1 MKSSDLNW
9 PPGTNRATIFNGEI
23 VFFTPNEKV
32 YWEDKDIVFR
42 DTLAEKQHL
51 GTPTMVAEVTE
62 TEYQIAR
69 MLGDAWNLF
78 CQLPK
83 EHPMQDQEFC
93 SAIHKCQDMVLSRAG
108 IRAIKERDLQFC
120 EERKN
125 KE

>member
-1 MKSSDLNW
+1 MVNVPACEADNTGSIPVGHPQLLRTFMK
-9 PPGTNRATIFNGEI
+9 
-23 VFFTPNEKV
+23 
-32 YWEDKDIVFR
+32 
-42 DTLAEKQHL
+42 
-51 GTPTMVAEVTE
+51 AEVTE
-62 TEYQIAR
+62 AEYQIAR
-69 MLGDAWNLF
+69 MLGDVWNLF